1 MATDGTI
8 ISAWLAMGIVI
19 GLICVCALLWAA
31 LRMVISSWREGPRE
45 AVVIGAIG
53 CGSLV
58 QLPLA
63 NIASGELGF
72 VFWTFAIL
80 AAIGPRAQASE
91 GAL

>member
-1 MATDGTI
+1 
-8 ISAWLAMGIVI
+8 
-19 GLICVCALLWAA
+19 
-31 LRMVISSWREGPRE
+31 MVISSWRDGPRE

-63 NIASGELGF
+63 NIASGELAF
-72 VFWTFAIL
+72 LFWTFAML
-80 AAIGPRAQASE
+80 AAIGPRAHGSK